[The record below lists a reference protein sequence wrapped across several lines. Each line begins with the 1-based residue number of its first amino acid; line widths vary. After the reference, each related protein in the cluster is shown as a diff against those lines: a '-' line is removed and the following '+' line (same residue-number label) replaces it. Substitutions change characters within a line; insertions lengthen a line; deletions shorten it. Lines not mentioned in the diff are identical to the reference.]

1 MTPWGLWVLGLDTE
15 ALSVGQASLAGC
27 LEIWEGHP
35 VYSVYSWFFFSFLSP
50 SNLQQKLGTRKK
62 DSIVE
67 LGRNLRVFW
76 FWVRSL
82 PWVLGGP
89 SQTQCLTDCRAVLH
103 PKEADRRALASGRVL
118 TELCESSSIYQKP
131 GLLFGRALGDTRY
144 KMQP

>member
-1 MTPWGLWVLGLDTE
+1 MLELDTE
-15 ALSVGQASLAGC
+15 ALSVGQASSAGC
-27 LEIWEGHP
+27 LEIREGHP
-35 VYSVYSWFFFSFLSP
+35 VYLVYSWFFFSFFSP

-62 DSIVE
+62 ESIVE

-89 SQTQCLTDCRAVLH
+89 SQTQCLTDYRAVLR
-103 PKEADRRALASGRVL
+103 PQEADRRALASGRKL
-118 TELCESSSIYQKP
+118 TELCESSSTYQKP
-131 GLLFGRALGDTRY
+131 GLLFGRALGDTGY